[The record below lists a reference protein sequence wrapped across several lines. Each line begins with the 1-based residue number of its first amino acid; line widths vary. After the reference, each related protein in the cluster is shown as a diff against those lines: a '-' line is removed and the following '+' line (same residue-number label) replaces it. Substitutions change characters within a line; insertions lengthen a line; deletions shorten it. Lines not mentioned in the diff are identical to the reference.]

1 MLTNHFF
8 AYIMLVYCKDVDGK
22 RNYTALSES
31 EIGFSGCEFRKV
43 HIVSA
48 TPESC
53 SDELHRLP
61 ALKASSGILD
71 AIWVVPR

>member
-1 MLTNHFF
+1 MF
-8 AYIMLVYCKDVDGK
+8 VYYKDVDGK

-31 EIGFSGCEFRKV
+31 EIGFTGCEFRKV
-43 HIVSA
+43 HVVSA

-53 SDELHRLP
+53 NDELHRLP
-61 ALKASSGILD
+61 ALKASSGIFY